1 MEPDPGTLKYKIIL
15 ILILTLINAFFSAA
29 EMAVVSANKN
39 KIKMLVDNGNKKAAL
54 LYDLLQEPSNF
65 LSAIQIG
72 ITFAGF
78 FASALAATGLSD
90 GLNNLLLSYNVPN
103 SYNIS
108 LFIITLLLSYLTLVF
123 GELVPK
129 RIALTNP
136 ESIALFSIV
145 PITYVSKFFYIF
157 IKILSFSTAFVLK
170 VFRFDSSIINDN
182 ISKEEIKAII
192 DSTTDDSIINKDMLS
207 SFFTFDDKSAKE
219 VMTPRTDAFII
230 NVDMPVNDMFNG
242 IIEEK
247 YSRIP
252 VYENDIDNIIGILYI
267 KDLIIEAYKNGFDNI
282 NVRKLLHKA
291 YFIPETKNIN
301 ELFHELKDK
310 KKHMAVL
317 IDEYGGFSGI
327 ITIED
332 LIEEIMG
339 DIDDEYDEYDPDILK
354 TGENTYELKG
364 STPINEINET
374 LKLKLPTDSDT
385 ISGFLISLLGY
396 FPEET
401 EELTVDYKN
410 LDFKITSIK
419 EKRIIETLLTI
430 KSDVSKGDDNE

>member
-39 KIKMLVDNGNKKAAL
+39 KIKILVDNGNKKAAL

-78 FASALAATGLSD
+78 FASALAATGLTD
-90 GLNNLLLSYNVPN
+90 GLNNLLVNLNIPN
-103 SYNIS
+103 SYDIS

-129 RIALTNP
+129 RVALTNP

-145 PITYVSKFFYIF
+145 PITYISKFFYIF
-157 IKILSFSTAFVLK
+157 IKILSWSTAFVLK
-170 VFRFDSSIINDN
+170 IFRFDSSIINDN
-182 ISKEEIKAII
+182 MSKEEIKAII

-207 SFFTFDDKSAKE
+207 SFFTFDDKTAKE

-230 NVDMPVNDMFNG
+230 NADTPVNVILES

-252 VYENDIDNIIGILYI
+252 VYENDIDNILGILYI
-267 KDLIIEAYKNGFDNI
+267 KDLIIEAYKSGFDNI
-282 NVRKLLHKA
+282 DIRELLHKA
-291 YFIPETKNIN
+291 YFIPDTKNIN
-301 ELFHELKDK
+301 ELFHELKAK

-354 TGENTYELKG
+354 TGENTYILKG
-364 STPINEINET
+364 STPINEINDT
-374 LKLKLPTDSDT
+374 LKLKIPTDSDT

-401 EELTVDYKN
+401 EDLVLNYQN
-410 LDFKITSIK
+410 LEFRITSIK
-419 EKRIIETLLTI
+419 EKRIIETLLTV
-430 KSDVSKGDDNE
+430 KSGDADE